1 MKHLLPVEAQA
12 YLQQHPE
19 ALFLDVRME
28 LEYLYVG
35 HPPGI
40 VHVAWYEYPEMQPDV
55 ERFVAQVKR
64 EAGGDLAKPLVLMC
78 RSGTRTVAAG
88 QSLEA
93 AGFAEVVNIVHGFE
107 GDPDENFQ
115 RGRLNGW
122 RFDGLPWEQM

>member
-1 MKHLLPVEAQA
+1 MKHLSPTETQA
-12 YLQQHPE
+12 FLQAHPE

-55 ERFVAQVKR
+55 PRFVQQVRR
-64 EAGGDLAKPLVLMC
+64 EAGGDVGKPVVLLC

-88 QSLEA
+88 EALEA
-93 AGFAEVVNIVHGFE
+93 AGFSHIVNVLHGFE
-107 GDPDENFQ
+107 GDPDEHFQ
-115 RGRLNGW
+115 RGKRNGW
-122 RFDGLPWEQM
+122 RFEGLPWEQM

>member
-12 YLQQHPE
+12 YLQDHPE

-64 EAGGDLAKPLVLMC
+64 EAGGDLNRPLVLLC

-88 QSLEA
+88 QALEA

-122 RFDGLPWEQM
+122 RHDGLPWEQM